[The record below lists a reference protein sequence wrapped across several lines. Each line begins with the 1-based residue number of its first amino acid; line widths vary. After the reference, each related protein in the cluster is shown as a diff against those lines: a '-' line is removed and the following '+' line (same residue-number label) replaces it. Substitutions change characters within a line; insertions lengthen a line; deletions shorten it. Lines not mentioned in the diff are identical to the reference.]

1 MLNGFWSKVQE
12 GVAEGAWGGGQE
24 VMVFFFVF
32 VFCLLGLCPWEAPRL
47 GI

>member
-1 MLNGFWSKVQE
+1 MKD
-12 GVAEGAWGGGQE
+12 EGAWGGGQE